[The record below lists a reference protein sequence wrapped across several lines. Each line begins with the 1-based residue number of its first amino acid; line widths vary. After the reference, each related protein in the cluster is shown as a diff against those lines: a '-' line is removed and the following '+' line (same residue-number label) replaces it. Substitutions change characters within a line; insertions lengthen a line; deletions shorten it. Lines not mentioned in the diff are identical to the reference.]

1 MARGP
6 PLKKQPGLE
15 IVLKSDW
22 RECVERR
29 EVRVQMRERKRGE
42 EGGREEERTLKR
54 QWRVAGTDTRD
65 QRPHPSPG
73 CGWHFCSEA
82 STDTFRPVLSSAKEL
97 SHLPLL
103 LLSPLLRANEQRG
116 LDIPWCL
123 PVNIT
128 TEMKCSHLQG
138 VKKPTGFL

>member
-42 EGGREEERTLKR
+42 EGGREEERTLKNSGGWQVQTHVTNAPTQAQAAVGISAVR
-54 QWRVAGTDTRD
+54 
-65 QRPHPSPG
+65 HPQTPS
-73 CGWHFCSEA
+73 
-82 STDTFRPVLSSAKEL
+82 VLSSGVLRSSLTCPCSSSVL
-97 SHLPLL
+97 S
-103 LLSPLLRANEQRG
+103 
-116 LDIPWCL
+116 
-123 PVNIT
+123 
-128 TEMKCSHLQG
+128 
-138 VKKPTGFL
+138 

>member
-29 EVRVQMRERKRGE
+29 EVRVQMREKERRRGRT
-42 EGGREEERTLKR
+42 GGGEDTEK

-82 STDTFRPVLSSAKEL
+82 STDTFRPVLWSAKEL

-128 TEMKCSHLQG
+128 TEMKCSHLQR
-138 VKKPTGFL
+138 VKEPTGFL